1 VTGFLD
7 RDRYQRAAAC
17 ADARPGFRN
26 GYREVTVKTIAGP
39 VTLARPKLCGTTRT
53 FASRLFGSHVTRTNA
68 LETLVIASF
77 VRGLSVRDV
86 EAALAEELGNQAAIS
101 KSTVSVCQAIKDE
114 YAAWARR
121 RLDGITLDYLFLD
134 ASFFR
139 MHPGSPAEPV
149 PAASLPR

>member
-1 VTGFLD
+1 
-7 RDRYQRAAAC
+7 
-17 ADARPGFRN
+17 
-26 GYREVTVKTIAGP
+26 VKTIAGP
-39 VTLARPKLCGTTRT
+39 VTLARPKLCGTTKA

-86 EAALAEELGNQAAIS
+86 EAALAEALGNQAAIS

-139 MHPGSPAEPV
+139 MHPGSPTEPV